1 MAKVSHSLLVLLAAL
16 GLLTALGW
24 TGASL
29 AAPPFAPPAV
39 SQAHEAGCGHP
50 MAHTHRH
57 GPMTLA
63 DEMCATCCAVLP
75 SLARIAP
82 RALAHFAPAQA
93 SLQLL
98 SGIDPGLDPPPPRA
112 G

>member
-1 MAKVSHSLLVLLAAL
+1 MAKVTHSLLVVIAAL

-29 AAPPFAPPAV
+29 AAPSLAA
-39 SQAHEAGCGHP
+39 QAHEDGCGHA
-50 MAHTHRH
+50 MAPTHRH
-57 GPMTLA
+57 GPTSFA

-75 SLARIAP
+75 PLARIAP
-82 RALAHFAPAQA
+82 RALPHLAPAQA
-93 SLQLL
+93 GLQPL

>member
-29 AAPPFAPPAV
+29 AAPPFALPAV
-39 SQAHEAGCGHP
+39 SQAHEAGCGHA
-50 MAHTHRH
+50 MAPTHRH
-57 GPMTLA
+57 GPMSLA
-63 DEMCATCCAVLP
+63 DEMCVTCFAVLP
-75 SLARIAP
+75 SRARIAP
-82 RALAHFAPAQA
+82 RALTHFAPAQV
-93 SLQLL
+93 SLQPL

>member
-1 MAKVSHSLLVLLAAL
+1 MAKVPHSLLVLLAAL

-29 AAPPFAPPAV
+29 AASPFAPPAV
-39 SQAHEAGCGHP
+39 SQAHEDGCGDAMTP
-50 MAHTHRH
+50 THRH
-57 GPMTLA
+57 GPMSLV
-63 DEMCATCCAVLP
+63 DEMCATCFAVLP
-75 SLARIAP
+75 PLARIAP
-82 RALAHFAPAQA
+82 RALPHLAPAQV
-93 SLQLL
+93 SLQPL